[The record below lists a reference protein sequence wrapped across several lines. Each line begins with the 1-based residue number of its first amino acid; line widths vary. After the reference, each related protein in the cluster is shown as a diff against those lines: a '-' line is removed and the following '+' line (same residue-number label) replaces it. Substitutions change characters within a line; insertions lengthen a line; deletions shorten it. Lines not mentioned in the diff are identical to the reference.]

1 MQHAYGAWEALFQY
15 IVQCHNHVNI
25 SGDEQGNRRSPIQ
38 VVAHRAGTYLCLFV
52 GSLVRAKVLETLQ
65 KRRFIPAA
73 YRRIRFS
80 QPHEIVRSEIFLKWI
95 LIFWSL
101 KMLVRLLVVVW
112 WWLVVNFA
120 WGAL

>member
-38 VVAHRAGTYLCLFV
+38 VVARRAGTYLCLFV
-52 GSLVRAKVLETLQ
+52 GSVVHAKVLETLQ

-80 QPHEIVRSEIFLKWI
+80 QPHEIVRSEIFFEMDSDFLE
-95 LIFWSL
+95 SQN
-101 KMLVRLLVVVW
+101 VSDC
-112 WWLVVNFA
+112 
-120 WGAL
+120 